1 MKISG
6 RFVFSFF
13 IRHIH
18 VMHNKSYYIR
28 ALRKIVIKMFLCFYL
43 LADLNEV
50 LDLLQGRGLVLG
62 DRYVVDA
69 EPFHGGQPHLWGE
82 ADQVG
87 DPLPHQGLHLGLSPG
102 CRCPRNPGG
111 LQPGEVVRQALPV
124 VLQHLNLLKH
134 LLQRLTD

>member
-1 MKISG
+1 M
-6 RFVFSFF
+6 FSLSLSVTY
-13 IRHIH
+13 

-28 ALRKIVIKMFLCFYL
+28 DLRKIVIKMFLCFYL

-69 EPFHGGQPHLWGE
+69 EPFYGGQPHLWGE

-87 DPLPHQGLHLGLSPG
+87 DPLPHQGLHLGLSSG